1 MAFRLPTRAA
11 KYFDRILIRGGGRTE
26 ESKLNLFDA
35 YYYCALVGFALGEP
49 LNLEAKSENEFESFM
64 RQGYPEDYLGSRD
77 YIAGLLIASEIEHSG
92 TDQTNSRELEKL
104 MTKLIE
110 HEAPTRLSKLGLERL
125 DSYVFR
131 GIESLVETIAPPTS
145 LATFLVAF
153 CDELQRIKHRKQRG

>member
-1 MAFRLPTRAA
+1 MAFRLPARAA
-11 KYFDRILIRGGGRTE
+11 KYFDKILIRGGGRTE
-26 ESKLNLFDA
+26 EGKLNLFDA

-49 LNLEAKSENEFESFM
+49 VNLETKNENEFEPFM

-77 YIAGLLIASEIEHSG
+77 YIAGLLIASEIIHDG

-110 HEAPTRLSKLGLERL
+110 HETPTRLSKTGLERL
-125 DSYVFR
+125 DAYAFR
-131 GIESLVETIAPPTS
+131 GIERLVDTIAPPTT

-153 CDELQRIKHRKQRG
+153 CDELQKIKQ